1 MYLAIVHAE
10 GLPMKR
16 DVSLQPLSRQHH
28 DALMACL
35 MIEKGVKKR
44 TDLKV
49 LQDFTRQVWE
59 KDINRHFILEEDYLV
74 PSLRQKKFP
83 EYIIQSLLRDHELLR
98 VLSQRILNGGASYQ
112 GFLAFS
118 TLLEQHVR
126 FEERLVFEKAQEL
139 IPEQEL
145 RNVSAHFPAQST
157 SVCKS
162 YPVKFWE

>member
-1 MYLAIVHAE
+1 
-10 GLPMKR
+10 MKR
-16 DVSLQPLSRQHH
+16 DASLQPLSRQHH

-35 MIEKGVKKR
+35 MIEKGVRKH

-49 LQDFTRQVWE
+49 LQDFTRQLWE
-59 KDINRHFILEEDYLV
+59 KDLNKHFILEESHLV
-74 PSLRQKKFP
+74 PYLRRKQFP

-98 VLSQRILNGGASYQ
+98 VISSRILNGGASYK

-126 FEERLVFEKAQEL
+126 FEERLVFEKAQEM
-139 IPEQEL
+139 IPGPEL
-145 RNVSAHFPAQST
+145 AELTSHFPEHT
-157 SVCKS
+157 SAICKN

>member
-1 MYLAIVHAE
+1 
-10 GLPMKR
+10 MKR

-35 MIEKGVKKR
+35 MIEKGVRKH
-44 TDLKV
+44 TDLKI

-59 KDINRHFILEEDYLV
+59 NDISRNFTLEENYLV
-74 PSLRQKKFP
+74 PHLRQNKFP
-83 EYIIQSLLRDHELLR
+83 EYILQSLLRDHELLR

-118 TLLEQHVR
+118 TLLEQHIR
-126 FEERLVFEKAQEL
+126 FEERLVFEKAQEMV
-139 IPEQEL
+139 PEQEL
-145 RNVSAHFPAQST
+145 MKVGEHFTARST
-157 SVCKS
+157 NICKN